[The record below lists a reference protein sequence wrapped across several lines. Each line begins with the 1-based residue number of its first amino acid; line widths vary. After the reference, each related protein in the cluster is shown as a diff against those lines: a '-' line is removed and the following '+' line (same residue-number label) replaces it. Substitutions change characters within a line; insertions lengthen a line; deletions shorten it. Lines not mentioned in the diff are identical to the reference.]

1 MEDIPEGPS
10 KLCCFSIHGELKEHC
25 QSVGASCGS
34 VKCREAHANGL
45 NLTYHLVLSVLNV
58 MTVFLPPK
66 PACAVSLKVL
76 FLVLY
81 SQYLCFISP

>member
-1 MEDIPEGPS
+1 MPISWRQLWQRKMSGGP
-10 KLCCFSIHGELKEHC
+10 
-25 QSVGASCGS
+25 
-34 VKCREAHANGL
+34 ANGL

-66 PACAVSLKVL
+66 PACVVSLKVL

-81 SQYLCFISP
+81 SQYLYFISP